1 VANNLLTIGQITKT
15 ALAIFRNSNAF
26 VMNVDRQY
34 DDQFAR
40 TGGKI
45 GSTLRIRLPND
56 YVLRTGPTAVPQN
69 TNEISIP
76 LVLATQLGVD
86 IAFSSAERTLNID
99 DYSDRYLA
107 PMVNVLAGGVAM
119 AVMSGS
125 ESIPNIVHNV
135 DTAVANNTVSPT
147 AATWLAAKAKL
158 VQNNA
163 PMVGMAAVLDPLS
176 EARTVTSLAGL
187 FNNQAEIGR
196 QYMNGDMRR
205 ALGLDWMTDNTV
217 ITHQTAAYG
226 TLPTVNGANQTGTV
240 ITVTATT
247 APIAKGD
254 IITFAGVNAVN
265 RVNKNDIGT
274 LRQFAVT
281 AFVPV
286 GSTTIP
292 IYPALIGQ
300 VAAANVANQ
309 TVFQSPAS
317 GAIIASPIN
326 ASEIYRK
333 NIVMAKGAVTMV
345 TADLELPGGVQ
356 EAARERLD
364 DISMRMVTFYNGV
377 TDQVTTRLDVLF
389 GYLWTRPEWAVVCA
403 DAV

>member
-1 VANNLLTIGQITKT
+1 MGRRSCNEVISASGWIVLVFGTLLAFGT
-15 ALAIFRNSNAF
+15 LA
-26 VMNVDRQY
+26 MC
-34 DDQFAR
+34 
-40 TGGKI
+40 
-45 GSTLRIRLPND
+45 GSL
-56 YVLRTGPTAVPQN
+56 
-69 TNEISIP
+69 
-76 LVLATQLGVD
+76 
-86 IAFSSAERTLNID
+86 
-99 DYSDRYLA
+99 
-107 PMVNVLAGGVAM
+107 
-119 AVMSGS
+119 
-125 ESIPNIVHNV
+125 
-135 DTAVANNTVSPT
+135 
-147 AATWLAAKAKL
+147 
-158 VQNNA
+158 
-163 PMVGMAAVLDPLS
+163 VGMAAVLDPLS

-217 ITHQTAAYG
+217 ITHQTAAFG

-286 GSTTIP
+286 GSTTLP

-309 TVFQSPAS
+309 TVFASPAS

-389 GYLWTRPEWAVVCA
+389 GYLWTRPEWATVVA